1 MLKIIIKL
9 IIKLLLCLS
18 IISCSSKNI
27 LNYKYKL
34 RHNEE
39 TKFKKENIITLYN
52 NIYFHLPRNVIDG
65 GGFHRIKI
73 QISDTIVA
81 KQKKKLNFQNDYLII
96 NGEYQTYTYLW
107 ENDPLKINGEIEIL
121 EWNNT
126 FIKIKLNAWINDSD
140 NKLMYFISGKRKYK
154 LSIK

>member
-1 MLKIIIKL
+1 MLKIIMKL
-9 IIKLLLCLS
+9 IIQLLLCLS

-73 QISDTIVA
+73 Q
-81 KQKKKLNFQNDYLII
+81 FH
-96 NGEYQTYTYLW
+96 
-107 ENDPLKINGEIEIL
+107 
-121 EWNNT
+121 
-126 FIKIKLNAWINDSD
+126 
-140 NKLMYFISGKRKYK
+140 
-154 LSIK
+154 